1 MSLIRRNW
9 PIILIATLSLLAIGA
24 GDGHA
29 SRSVDSEASVFAT
42 RHYLH
47 CMQSR
52 PDQANCALRTIQ
64 LASQLGGMDF
74 GDRVAAELR

>member
-9 PIILIATLSLLAIGA
+9 PIVLIAILSLLAIAA

-29 SRSVDSEASVFAT
+29 SRSADSEASMFAM
-42 RHYLH
+42 RHYQH
-47 CMQSR
+47 CMQAQ
-52 PDQANCALRTIQ
+52 PDQASCALRTIQ

>member
-1 MSLIRRNW
+1 
-9 PIILIATLSLLAIGA
+9 LLAIGA

-29 SRSVDSEASVFAT
+29 SRQENSEASMFAT
-42 RHYLH
+42 RHYVH

-52 PDQANCALRTIQ
+52 PDQANCAMRTIQ